1 MEKRFTALRII
12 GTVLKVLAWV
22 ILVFGVIGA
31 ILMLLAGLGLGGQQ
45 ELPGLGRT
53 GGLLGGLAMFLA
65 VLISAIVAFLFYY
78 AAGEAVYLLLAIE
91 ENTRR
96 TAYFFQ
102 QQVSARQ
109 ASYPPPAAP
118 PGYRS

>member
-31 ILMLLAGLGLGGQQ
+31 IITLLAGVSLGGPR

-53 GGLLGGLAMFLA
+53 EGLLGGLAMFFV
-65 VLISAIVAFLFYY
+65 VLISAIVGFLFYY

-102 QQVSARQ
+102 QQVSTRQ
-109 ASYPPPAAP
+109 ASYPPPGVP
-118 PGYRS
+118 PSYRG